1 MVISVVPVPV
11 TFEPVTSM
19 VSTVELSDDF
29 LIVILPLSTSTAS
42 LNVNTILA
50 STATPVAPS
59 VGTEEDRVGALT
71 SAMVKFSV
79 VASVMPA

>member
-1 MVISVVPVPV
+1 MVPVPV
-11 TFEPVTSM
+11 TLEPVTSM

-42 LNVNTILA
+42 LKVSTILA
-50 STATPVAPS
+50 STAIPVAPS
-59 VGTEEDRVGALT
+59 VGIEEDRVGALT
-71 SAMVKFSV
+71 SAIVKFSV